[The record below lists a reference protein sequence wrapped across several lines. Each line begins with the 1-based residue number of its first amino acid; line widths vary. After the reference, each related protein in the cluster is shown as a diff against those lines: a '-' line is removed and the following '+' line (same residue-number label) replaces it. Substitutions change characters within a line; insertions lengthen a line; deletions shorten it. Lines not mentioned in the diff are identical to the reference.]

1 MKLDSQGNVYQNV
14 IVIVIITIIN
24 NYLIDAVA
32 PQLIHSQPI
41 EIHVLSYISLSS
53 A

>member
-14 IVIVIITIIN
+14 IFIVIITIID
-24 NYLIDAVA
+24 NYLIGAVA
-32 PQLIHSQPI
+32 PWLTHSLPT
-41 EIHVLSYISLSS
+41 EIHVFSYISLSS